1 MPTKFKEI
9 NWNPSPQ
16 ERRDFGRLL
25 MIGFPFVALFW
36 TAVMAI
42 KGEGWA
48 WNWELFAWIAGIGC
62 GIGLFCR
69 VLPGLA
75 RPVYCLWFFLVC
87 IIDTLI
93 TGVLLPTFFYL
104 LLFPYGVLVRLAGKA
119 SLKKGPEKRDS
130 YWIDVEPAKDTSKY
144 YRQF

>member
-9 NWNPSPQ
+9 NWNPDLQ

-36 TAVMAI
+36 TTVIAI
-42 KGEGWA
+42 KGKGWD
-48 WNWELFAWIAGIGC
+48 WSWELFAWIAGIGC

-69 VLPGLA
+69 TLPWLA

-93 TGVLLPTFFYL
+93 TGILMPIFFYL
-104 LLFPYGVLVRLAGKA
+104 LLFPYGVVLRMAGKS
-119 SLKKGPEKRDS
+119 SLKKAPQQLDS
-130 YWIDVEPAKDTSKY
+130 YWIEVEPAKDSSKY